1 MKCLSSETLIGYGSV
16 GSDHMQCKLPIV
28 WRRLID

>member
-1 MKCLSSETLIGYGSV
+1 VKCLSSETLIGYGSV

-28 WRRLID
+28 WR